1 MTDKEKIQMAVFDSG
16 KLDALS
22 YMPTEITFTGEFFV
36 DHETGWGP
44 CKIRLSWL
52 DGIENNPDVSSVETL
67 RDTDVW
73 ETITDI
79 VDHEHLLRELDLWIN
94 EIRSTFL
101 YLWRQDPNPSS
112 ACCETNCCKEEEEK
126 DIPGQKTFNF
136 NNDGNVTVNLTTCLG
151 RESLDK
157 LNTTASNEEWYRYN
171 GYQ

>member
-1 MTDKEKIQMAVFDSG
+1 LTEQEKIQMAVFDSG

-22 YMPTEITFTGEFFV
+22 YVPTEITFTGDFFV
-36 DHETGWGP
+36 DNNTGSGP

-52 DGIENNPDVSSVETL
+52 DGIENNPDVSSIETL

-73 ETITDI
+73 ETITDV
-79 VDHEHLLRELDLWIN
+79 VDHEYLLRELDPWIK

-101 YLWRQDPNPSS
+101 YLWQSGLPKPSS
-112 ACCETNCCKEEEEK
+112 ECCETDCYQEEK

-157 LNTTASNEEWYRYN
+157 LNTIASNEEWYRYN